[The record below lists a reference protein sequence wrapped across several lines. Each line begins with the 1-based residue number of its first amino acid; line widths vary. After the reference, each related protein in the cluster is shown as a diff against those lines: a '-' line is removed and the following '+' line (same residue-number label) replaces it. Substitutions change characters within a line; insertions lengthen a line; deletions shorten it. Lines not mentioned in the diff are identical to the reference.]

1 MLDQLTI
8 DFFEPLVGSSFWAVF
23 ETGGKVELR
32 LERVGRVMESEAAR
46 LHRTPFSLFFRGPK
60 SFKLPQQTYS
70 VSHEAFAEPQEIFLV
85 PVGDEPTSYIYEA
98 VFT

>member
-32 LERVGRVMESEAAR
+32 LERVARVMESEAAR
-46 LHRTPFSLFFRGPK
+46 LKRTAFSLFFRGPK
-60 SFKLPQQTYS
+60 SLKLPQQIYNL
-70 VSHEAFAEPQEIFLV
+70 SHEAFAEPQGIFLV
-85 PVGDEPTSYIYEA
+85 PVGEEANGYIYEA
-98 VFT
+98 VFA